1 MSGYSVQGPLL
12 KVLLK
17 QNPNNYLER
26 THMFKE
32 AKHFIQVKDGLT
44 HKTQEYKKTRKT
56 TISLNIFNYQGKASS
71 YIKHYHFPTTP
82 KESNK

>member
-1 MSGYSVQGPLL
+1 
-12 KVLLK
+12 
-17 QNPNNYLER
+17 
-26 THMFKE
+26 MFKE